1 MSQTLFCVLS
11 FDVRLVSESLN
22 HGLSDELRR
31 RKFRSHGGNN
41 RVLLIALYISFSEIF
56 SVKVRKFDVNIPEHC
71 MVLDIFCSDQIVISF

>member
-11 FDVRLVSESLN
+11 FDVRLVSENLN

-31 RKFRSHGGNN
+31 RKFRSDGGNN

-56 SVKVRKFDVNIPEHC
+56 SVKMRKFDVNIPEHC
-71 MVLDIFCSDQIVISF
+71 MVNIFCSDQIVISF